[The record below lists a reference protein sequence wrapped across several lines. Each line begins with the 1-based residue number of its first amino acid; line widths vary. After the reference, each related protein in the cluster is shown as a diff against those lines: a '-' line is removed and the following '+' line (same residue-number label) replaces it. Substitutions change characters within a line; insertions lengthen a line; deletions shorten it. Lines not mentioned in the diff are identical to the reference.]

1 MQQDRKPG
9 LTTRSVVASVLLGT
23 SPPVLPVRV
32 LVRTCELFGIAEGT
46 TRVAISRMQAAGE
59 LEGDGG
65 RYRLAGRLLARQTRQ
80 EQSRHPRLARWT
92 AGAGPWRMA
101 VVTADRRAAAARA
114 ELREAMRALRL
125 AEWREGVWLRP
136 DNLPQ
141 GVLVEA
147 EAVAGAQCEWVAAR
161 PEADG
166 AELAARLWDLQGWED
181 TAARLRGDMAA
192 SLPRLQAGE
201 TGELAPAFV
210 LAAAVLRHQQAD
222 PLLPAALLPPTWPGT
237 ALRREYEVYES
248 AFRTVLR
255 TWTATP

>member
-1 MQQDRKPG
+1 M
-9 LTTRSVVASVLLGT
+9 VASVLLGT
-23 SPPVLPVRV
+23 TPPVLPVRV

-80 EQSRHPRLARWT
+80 EQSRHPRLSRWSARS
-92 AGAGPWRMA
+92 GQWRIG
-101 VVTADRRAAAARA
+101 VVTAGGRAGGGRAGGGRAASARA

-125 AEWREGVWLRP
+125 AEWREGVWVRP
-136 DNLPQ
+136 DNLPR
-141 GVLVEA
+141 GVLGGA
-147 EAVAGAQCEWVAAR
+147 EAVAAAQCEWVAGR

-166 AELAARLWDLQGWED
+166 AELAARLWDLRGWEA
-181 TAARLRGDMAA
+181 TAAGLREEMAA
-192 SLPRLQAGE
+192 SLPRLRAGD

-222 PLLPAALLPPTWPGT
+222 PLLPDTLLPPTWPGT
-237 ALRREYEVYES
+237 PLRHEYETYEA

-255 TWTATP
+255 AWTSTP